1 MRPPREI
8 ACELVE
14 DFWNKGGECT
24 REYAQERIVAAL
36 KAERANALT
45 ACLLYAE
52 RHRNDMVAAAE
63 SATASGAQFTY
74 IGGTMASAAIADF
87 IRETIGKEK

>member
-1 MRPPREI
+1 VEKHGAEGIGGGMRPPREI

-36 KAERANALT
+36 KAVVDECARVLR
-45 ACLLYAE
+45 E
-52 RHRNDMVAAAE
+52 GIREEAE
-63 SATASGAQFTY
+63 SAAATALLLASRLSGLK
-74 IGGTMASAAIADF
+74 GN
-87 IRETIGKEK
+87 